1 MRCNSRPGILYVFVV
16 QPVARTAA
24 ATTNAIWRIAA
35 IIAATVPLVEPID
48 LAAIADD
55 FDREVAHTP
64 AIDRFC
70 SSSAWILA
78 ASGALM
84 PPRAS
89 FAFKGR
95 YGYLAAMRGV
105 HPAGFPYIE
114 PMELA
119 WGLAAPLIGH
129 DAEGLVGEVVPLLA
143 GRRDWQLAIFAGL
156 TVAGPQ
162 RRALDATLPARWERR
177 RGQPTV
183 RHVASLEGG
192 VDGFLSRRS
201 RELRKSIRK
210 SLRAATEAGVTFEVV
225 RAAEPEANAL
235 YDRIQAV
242 EAHSWKSREGVGIA
256 QGSMRAFYAAML
268 PRLCRL
274 GQQRTIFAR
283 YRDQDVGYILGA
295 VMGGEYRGLQFSY
308 HADHA
313 ELGIGSLLQYQQVVE
328 LCADGVGRYDLG
340 TEMDYKRRWA
350 EEIMETEMLV
360 LVR

>member
-1 MRCNSRPGILYVFVV
+1 M
-16 QPVARTAA
+16 
-24 ATTNAIWRIAA
+24 
-35 IIAATVPLVEPID
+35 EPID

-55 FDREVAHTP
+55 FDREVAQTP

-78 ASGALM
+78 ATAALM
-84 PPRAS
+84 PPRAPFS
-89 FAFKGR
+89 FKGAH
-95 YGYLAAMRGV
+95 GYFAAMRGI

-129 DAEGLVGEVVPLLA
+129 DAEALVAEVVPLLA
-143 GRRDWQLAIFAGL
+143 GRRDWQLTILAGL

-192 VDGFLSRRS
+192 VDGFLGRRS
-201 RELRKSIRK
+201 RDLRKSIRK
-210 SLRAATEAGVTFEVV
+210 SI
-225 RAAEPEANAL
+225 RAAEAAGLTYESVRVPEAQATSL
-235 YDRIQAV
+235 YERIQDV
-242 EAHSWKSREGVGIA
+242 EVNSWKSRDGVGIA
-256 QGSMRAFYAAML
+256 QGPMRAFYAAML
-268 PRLCRL
+268 PRLCQL

-283 YRDQDVGYILGA
+283 IAGRDAGYILGA

-308 HADHA
+308 DADLAH
-313 ELGIGSLLQYQQVVE
+313 LGIGSLLQYQQIVE
-328 LCADGVGRYDLG
+328 LCAEGVGRYDLG

-350 EEIMETEMLV
+350 EDIMETEMLV